1 VCRKTLGQVEF
12 ELETLEEST
21 VLEVP
26 GDFIDRLHQ
35 VEATQVGVEIVVL
48 NGDEVSLIFEHRMT
62 DMDRR
67 VDDLRQLVDVLN
79 DLGHHGLF
87 HHDNVV
93 LELGE
98 RLRDD
103 IKRKLELA
111 T

>member
-1 VCRKTLGQVEF
+1 
-12 ELETLEEST
+12 LETFEEST

-35 VEATQVGVEIVVL
+35 VEATQVDVEIVVL
-48 NGDEVSLIFEHRMT
+48 NGDEVSLVFEQSIT

-67 VDDLRQLVDVLN
+67 VNDLRQLVDVLN
-79 DLGHHGLF
+79 DLGHHRLL
-87 HHDNVV
+87 HHANVV

-98 RLRDD
+98 RLLDD